1 MDAKL
6 LQQLIRSIQETV
18 RCPVCSNR
26 YPQSFI
32 RFKGNLNNFYL
43 FNLKCPI
50 CQSNVFAQV
59 LVNGN
64 QGLKPKAD
72 IFVEPELRQEQQ
84 DQAEAKKKTKLPTIK
99 ADEVIAFAKF
109 IESNKKPFSQW
120 LV

>member
-6 LQQLIRSIQETV
+6 LQQLIQSIQDSV

-59 LVNGN
+59 LVNGS

-72 IFVEPELRQEQQ
+72 IFVEPELKQATEQKKE
-84 DQAEAKKKTKLPTIK
+84 DKKTKLPAIK

-109 IESNKKPFSQW
+109 IESNKKLFSQW
-120 LV
+120 L